1 MKKSLLKVLF
11 IGCGDIGIRTIHR
24 LGCSHSDLV
33 WKALAMRRH
42 PAELPPDINSVAV
55 DLRDTTMLSE
65 LLASNCFDA
74 IVVTL
79 TADQMTDQGYADTYV
94 TGAQSLQ
101 LALEQ
106 SGASPGLIIWVSS
119 TGVYHQSSGEWVDES
134 TAINPSSFRGK
145 RLLEAEQV
153 IQQLSA
159 NSVVV
164 RFSGIYGPGRSRLV
178 NQVRQGIIAAAAP
191 EHWSNRIHS
200 EDCAGVLAHLLNRC
214 GQGAVL
220 EPLYLATDNEPVP
233 AHKMQSWLAER
244 LEVEPLESSE
254 TRQTGNRRC
263 SNQQLR
269 TSGYLFRYPTY
280 KEGYGALLTDID
292 ADI

>member
-1 MKKSLLKVLF
+1 
-11 IGCGDIGIRTIHR
+11 
-24 LGCSHSDLV
+24 
-33 WKALAMRRH
+33 MRRH
-42 PAELPPDINSVAV
+42 PTGLPPDINSVAV
-55 DLRDTTMLSE
+55 DLSDTKMLSE

-94 TGAQSLQ
+94 AGAQALQ

-106 SGASPGLIIWVSS
+106 SGTSPGLVIWVSS
-119 TGVYHQSSGEWVDES
+119 TGVYHQSNGEWVDES
-134 TAINPSSFRGK
+134 SATNPSSFRGK

-153 IQQLSA
+153 IQQLTA

-178 NQVRQGIIAAAAP
+178 NQVRQGIIAAATP

-200 EDCAGVLAHLLNRC
+200 EDCAGVLAHLLNRF

-220 EPLYLATDNEPVP
+220 EHSYLATDNEPVP
-233 AHKMQSWLAER
+233 AHKVQSWLAER
-244 LEVEPLESSE
+244 LEVEPLESNE
-254 TRQTGNRRC
+254 ARQTGNRRC

-280 KEGYGALLTDID
+280 KEGYGALL
-292 ADI
+292 ADIGVDG